1 MIWPYK
7 GDYVSL
13 NISEFFDKTIES
25 DWLSSALK
33 SLKLEE
39 LSEFEKKLNFKT
51 CEGVTLLPSYLD
63 HDQTCHLNS
72 FPKSRKLVRF
82 CTHVNSDDVNEGINL
97 IYGSKDIKHPQY
109 IRIVDE
115 PIKLSSNEIIDILGL
130 FISTGRNLDKTKEYL
145 SKNKQHQIIIRSS
158 RIHNAGG
165 SIVQELSFIL
175 SCLKFIEVEQ
185 LTSKPI
191 IIEMSVDSLYFN
203 NIAKLRALRF
213 LAESLQEQC
222 GLGEFEIITSTS
234 KREQTL
240 YDPWMN
246 MLRNTASTAAAFL
259 GGADQIGISSYDS
272 IAEEF
277 SDYQSSDIGIR
288 QSRNSFHVLN
298 EESFLSNV
306 EDSGA
311 GSYVLESLTKEY
323 VELAFEKFKLLE
335 GNEGVLCELTK
346 FSHEVEA
353 ISYERQNRVSTVKA
367 SIAGVNNFANTEEKL
382 SSLYDESS
390 LSMDQRDE
398 ELFPIRRNSKNIEKL
413 RQCLEEKDIE
423 IKILAYGPEN
433 KLSARLMF
441 CANYFE
447 ILGKKC
453 EILFVDKDQDLT
465 EINGDGFI
473 LCSTEDLYSEWLSD
487 KKFESSTPHFI
498 AGKKFTVEGIQN
510 IYMGQNVF
518 EILQNSFGG
527 EI

>member
-1 MIWPYK
+1 
-7 GDYVSL
+7 
-13 NISEFFDKTIES
+13 
-25 DWLSSALK
+25 
-33 SLKLEE
+33 
-39 LSEFEKKLNFKT
+39 
-51 CEGVTLLPSYLD
+51 
-63 HDQTCHLNS
+63 
-72 FPKSRKLVRF
+72 
-82 CTHVNSDDVNEGINL
+82 
-97 IYGSKDIKHPQY
+97 
-109 IRIVDE
+109 
-115 PIKLSSNEIIDILGL
+115 
-130 FISTGRNLDKTKEYL
+130 
-145 SKNKQHQIIIRSS
+145 
-158 RIHNAGG
+158 
-165 SIVQELSFIL
+165 
-175 SCLKFIEVEQ
+175 
-185 LTSKPI
+185 
-191 IIEMSVDSLYFN
+191 MSVDSLYFN
-203 NIAKLRALRF
+203 NIAKLRAIRF

-277 SDYQSSDIGIR
+277 SDYHPSDIGIR
-288 QSRNSFHVLN
+288 Q
-298 EESFLSNV
+298 
-306 EDSGA
+306 
-311 GSYVLESLTKEY
+311 EY

-335 GNEGVLCELTK
+335 GNGGVLCELTK

-382 SSLYDESS
+382 SSLYNEST
-390 LSMDQRDE
+390 LLMDQGGE
-398 ELFPIRRNSKNIEKL
+398 ELFPIRRNTKNIEKL
-413 RQCLEEKDIE
+413 RQSLEDKDIE

-453 EILFVDKDQDLT
+453 EILFVDKDQDLS

-473 LCSTEDLYSEWLSD
+473 LCSTDDLYSEWLSD

-527 EI
+527 KI